1 MSHRHGYKRN
11 LRPITT
17 TKLFYL
23 HPSAK
28 YRASTSITLWLS
40 FPLPVVRVICSL
52 PETEETG
59 PNCGR
64 MVCELTAKYRS
75 LKSMPETETE
85 AGAEQEE
92 DPEEGC
98 ISCTTFNILAPI
110 YKRLDQH
117 GQNQGLR
124 ESEFRAFW
132 RCRNQGI
139 LDWLLHESSSVVIC
153 LQEFWVGNDELVH
166 MYQERLGYAGYVTFQ
181 LARTNN
187 RGDGLL
193 TAIHKDYLRVLDYRE
208 LLFNGFGDRVAQLF
222 HVESVV
228 PFLQNHEGNALQEIL
243 IVNTHLLFPHVS
255 SLSLV
260 RLRQVFEILQYVES
274 YQKEKKLKPIPI
286 ILCGDW
292 NGSKRGHVYKF
303 LRSQGFVSSYDTAH
317 EYTDSDADA
326 HKWVSHRN
334 HRGNICGVD
343 FIWLCNPNKA
353 LKPLRTSW
361 AEAVFGIIKGDNH
374 VDFIKFSNFCEAL
387 RQVNLIGLPC
397 GLSFPEIKD
406 LWAQADINGDGV
418 VDYEEFKKIWNPTWS
433 GQTEENLETSV
444 EELKQS
450 TTKEAIGF
458 KVKNAVLFP
467 REVEK
472 GMWPENYSLSDH
484 APLTV
489 VFSPVSLSNNHT

>member
-1 MSHRHGYKRN
+1 MG
-11 LRPITT
+11 
-17 TKLFYL
+17 
-23 HPSAK
+23 
-28 YRASTSITLWLS
+28 
-40 FPLPVVRVICSL
+40 
-52 PETEETG
+52 
-59 PNCGR
+59 
-64 MVCELTAKYRS
+64 CESTAKYRS
-75 LKSMPETETE
+75 LASMAETETETETE

-92 DPEEGC
+92 GGC

-110 YKRLDQH
+110 YKRLDQQWLYVIV
-117 GQNQGLR
+117 GVEQNQSLR
-124 ESEFRAFW
+124 ESDFRAFW
-132 RCRNQGI
+132 RGRNQGI

-153 LQEFWVGNDELVH
+153 LQEFWVGNNELVH
-166 MYQERLGYAGYVTFQ
+166 MYRERLGHAGYTIFK

-208 LLFNGFGDRVAQLF
+208 LLFNDFGDRVAQLF

-228 PFLQNHEGNALQEIL
+228 PFLQDHQGNVGQETL
-243 IVNTHLLFPHVS
+243 IVNTHLLFPHDS

-260 RLRQVFEILQYVES
+260 RLRQVYKILQYVES
-274 YQKEKKLKPIPI
+274 YQREKKLKPTPI

-317 EYTDSDADA
+317 KYTDSDADA

-343 FIWLCNPNKA
+343 FIWLCNPNKS

-361 AEAVFGIIKGDNH
+361 AEAVFGIIKYVLRKTSDDAFAFLKGDNH
-374 VDFIKFSNFCEAL
+374 VDFITFSNFCEAL
-387 RQVNLIGLPC
+387 HRVKLIGLPC
-397 GLSFPEIKD
+397 GLSFQEIKD
-406 LWAQADINGDGV
+406 LWTQADINGDGV

-433 GQTEENLETSV
+433 RQTEEYIETSI

-458 KVKNAVLFP
+458 KVKNAALFP

-472 GMWPENYSLSDH
+472 GIWPENYSLSDH
-484 APLTV
+484 ASLTV
-489 VFSPVSLSNNHT
+489 VFSPVSLRSSQSNNHT